1 MWRSCHLQR
10 IWAVLSNCTWES
22 KAHSIIT
29 PEPDS
34 PSVAWRSGAKSASNI
49 KQTLNRAQVVVQE
62 PTQRLHPMEAYIL
75 IAGTLLGA
83 VRHLGRIPW
92 DDDVDL
98 CVAWMRVS
106 SCTR

>member
-1 MWRSCHLQR
+1 
-10 IWAVLSNCTWES
+10 
-22 KAHSIIT
+22 
-29 PEPDS
+29 
-34 PSVAWRSGAKSASNI
+34 
-49 KQTLNRAQVVVQE
+49 
-62 PTQRLHPMEAYIL
+62 MEAYIL